1 MRYKFKRKNSVL
13 LLSVLALLS
22 LLLSACGA
30 HVYHQVRKGDTLYS
44 ISWHYS
50 QDYRQI
56 AKWNGIDSSYT
67 IKEGQWLRVAPPGPE
82 AGLEPPIY
90 VKRPAKV
97 QDKKSDTNNKIVQ
110 TDKTPKKPAA
120 VVKHSSSSSLPS
132 SSVAI
137 AWQWPLKGK
146 LIRKFNSNKPGQQ
159 GIDISAAA
167 GALVHAAAGGKVVY
181 SGNGLRGYGNLIII
195 KHNDKYLSAYA
206 HNKSIL
212 VKEGIMVKQ
221 GQQIARVGATE
232 SKQIK
237 LHFQV
242 RVDGKPVDPLRYL
255 PISP

>member
-1 MRYKFKRKNSVL
+1 MRSKFKAISTAL
-13 LLSVLALLS
+13 FLSVLA

-56 AKWNGIDSSYT
+56 AKWNGLGSPYMIN
-67 IKEGQWLRVAPPGPE
+67 EGQWLRVAPPGPE
-82 AGLEPPIY
+82 AGLVPPVYAKAAAKPQAKKPEKNNAIS
-90 VKRPAKV
+90 PAKKTV
-97 QDKKSDTNNKIVQ
+97 KQPAMVAKY
-110 TDKTPKKPAA
+110 TPK
-120 VVKHSSSSSLPS
+120 SSLLPS
-132 SSVAI
+132 SSAAI
-137 AWQWPLKGK
+137 DWRWPLKGK
-146 LIRKFNSNKPGQQ
+146 LIGKFNANKPGQQ
-159 GIDISAAA
+159 GVDISAAA
-167 GALVHAAAGGKVVY
+167 GTLVRAAAGGKVVY

-212 VKEGIMVKQ
+212 VKEGVMVKM
-221 GQQIARVGATE
+221 GQEIARIGATE
-232 SKQIK
+232 SQKIK

-255 PISP
+255 PK